1 MEFCPN
7 CEIRLKK
14 NDSGLLHCPKCQYLK
29 EKTDTGKT
37 RSATGIGFTIDHD
50 GSMESMDRKEK
61 GKKCS
66 QEARPFREI
75 LRERGAETE
84 AEITSKLLA
93 YLAKDW
99 FSCHVCRK
107 QFEEDQNIWKHM
119 EEEEWCHEECREF
132 FDEEKEQTVSHPY
145 DESSMDRE
153 AWRQQY
159 LDTRLRDRSSG
170 LKLQVPT
177 LKAES
182 KI

>member
-1 MEFCPN
+1 MEFCPE
-7 CEIRLKK
+7 CERRLEK
-14 NDSGLLHCPKCQYLK
+14 NDNGLLHCPKCNYVK
-29 EKTDTGKT
+29 ENTDTRKT
-37 RSATGIGFTIDHD
+37 WTIGEGSGFTIEHD
-50 GSMESMDRKEK
+50 ESMDRKEK

-93 YLAKDW
+93 YLAKNW
-99 FSCHVCRK
+99 FNCHVCRK

-132 FDEEKEQTVSHPY
+132 FDGVLRQTVSHPY

-159 LDTRLRDRSSG
+159 LDTRLRDRTSG